1 MGLYLPKKSSRDSAR
16 TQTVA
21 LVSSDLIDA
30 PIASASIM
38 SERELPST
46 SPVCFPKD
54 RSIFSLLRVC
64 NAFHWQALKILFG
77 ESSSTIPASITI
89 FGLQKKFRG
98 ETQLRSLRRKI
109 LLLIPTLGLG
119 RCQRHQRQSVTT
131 KTRRWATSTCST
143 TSASTAS
150 SSPSSACL
158 SASWFSL
165 SASARGGGGRQPVIL
180 SQKFSLVRLPHL
192 FEVFDVHYWSILCEV
207 VT

>member
-1 MGLYLPKKSSRDSAR
+1 MHL
-16 TQTVA
+16 
-21 LVSSDLIDA
+21 
-30 PIASASIM
+30 
-38 SERELPST
+38 
-46 SPVCFPKD
+46 
-54 RSIFSLLRVC
+54 
-64 NAFHWQALKILFG
+64 QALKIIFG
-77 ESSSTIPASITI
+77 DSSSTIPASITI
-89 FGLQKKFRG
+89 FWLQKRG
-98 ETQLRSLRRKI
+98 ETPLRSLRRKI
-109 LLLIPTLGLG
+109 LLLILTLGLG
-119 RCQRHQRQSVTT
+119 RRQRHQRQSVTT
-131 KTRRWATSTCST
+131 KTGRWATSTCST